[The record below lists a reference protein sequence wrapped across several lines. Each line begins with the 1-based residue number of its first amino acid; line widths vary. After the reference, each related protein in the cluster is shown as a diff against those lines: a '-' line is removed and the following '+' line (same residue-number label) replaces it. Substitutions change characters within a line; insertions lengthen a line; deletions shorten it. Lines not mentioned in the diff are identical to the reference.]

1 MKQQFDDKARATNQ
15 FPAVHFALSAA
26 DCQYSLG
33 HKTGRDWSKRV
44 RNGRVQVQLA
54 TSNSAVS
61 DFQQPRV
68 PGTPSFY
75 RCFLGSKKNE
85 CLYGSF
91 LNRVVTNQQ
100 RHSPRLE
107 QPSSDLGIFSK
118 ELDEPS
124 REERPQSIIDILI
137 DKEAIRKQEE
147 LLAKSV
153 A

>member
-1 MKQQFDDKARATNQ
+1 M
-15 FPAVHFALSAA
+15 V
-26 DCQYSLG
+26 
-33 HKTGRDWSKRV
+33 
-44 RNGRVQVQLA
+44 

-61 DFQQPRV
+61 DFQQPRL

-85 CLYGSF
+85 GLYGSF

-124 REERPQSIIDILI
+124 KAEERPQSIIDILI
-137 DKEAIRKQEE
+137 EDEAIRKQEG